1 MPLAIDATLRRAARR
16 AELSLLL
23 HRPGTV
29 RHFFT
34 ASEEEFCAKA
44 REWGYTEEC

>member
-1 MPLAIDATLRRAARR
+1 VPSMRAAARPAGRNYLFYLRR
-16 AELSLLL
+16 
-23 HRPGTV
+23 PGSV

-44 REWGYTEEC
+44 REWDYTDDC

>member
-1 MPLAIDATLRRAARR
+1 
-16 AELSLLL
+16 
-23 HRPGTV
+23 V

-44 REWGYTEEC
+44 REWGYTEDC